1 MTWLAVLFAL
11 CSAFVTALSTSVQH
25 QVAGS
30 APDSVSGTWS
40 LLRHLLSRP
49 WWVVGQA
56 LGLLGFTFHALA
68 LFNGPIALVQPII
81 ITGIVFA
88 VPVRSAISRQWPE
101 SRELGAVALTAAAL
115 VAFLLASDP
124 SHGTGVPDGPVFLL
138 LVVGS
143 AVVGFAVFALAR
155 LVRRPTERAFLM
167 GAGAGFLFGL
177 VAVLIKATEW
187 QLHEGG
193 VARMVTTWP
202 LYSVLVVGVSG
213 VALNQVAYRSARL
226 SASMPVLNVVNILLG
241 LSFGYLVFQEV
252 PRHTPIAIAIELGG
266 LARALR
272 GPVAARQLRG
282 AAPRRAGGGRPRRW
296 ARGWARRVARS
307 AHVTVAGHDVLGR
320 GHLGQPH
327 RSAGVQLLGA
337 DADLGAEAELAPVG
351 EAGAGVDQHRG

>member
-1 MTWLAVLFAL
+1 MPLPRARADYHRDVTWLAVLFAL

-30 APDSVSGTWS
+30 APDSVSGAWN

-101 SRELGAVALTAAAL
+101 PRELGAVALTAAAL

-124 SHGTGVPDGPVFLL
+124 SQGTGVPDGPVFLL

-143 AVVGFAVFALAR
+143 AAVGFAVFALAR
-155 LVRRPTERAFLM
+155 LVRRSTERAFLM

-177 VAVLIKATEW
+177 VAVLIKATER
-187 QLHEGG
+187 QLTEGG
-193 VARMVTTWP
+193 VVQMVTTWP
-202 LYSVLVVGVSG
+202 LYAVFFVGTSG

-241 LSFGYLVFQEV
+241 LSFGYLIFGEV
-252 PRHTPIAIAIELGG
+252 PRHTPVAIAIELGG
-266 LARALR
+266 LAILCVGLWLLASYEEQHLDELVVVDLD
-272 GPVAARQLRG
+272 GGLEG
-282 AAPRRAGGGRPRRW
+282 GLDAP
-296 ARGWARRVARS
+296 
-307 AHVTVAGHDVLGR
+307 L
-320 GHLGQPH
+320 
-327 RSAGVQLLGA
+327 
-337 DADLGAEAELAPVG
+337 
-351 EAGAGVDQHRG
+351 DQRT